1 MCYEPVP
8 TDCACSNKVYNLL
21 MHGIETS
28 HESAANA
35 PTSFHTQDD
44 KASGRTESLLNMAL
58 LSRNRNML
66 ARLLVSL
73 KSMRE
78 RAAQVL
84 GIVRRK
90 HVAKMIG
97 DRNGN
102 TAGASSLGGW

>member
-1 MCYEPVP
+1 
-8 TDCACSNKVYNLL
+8 
-21 MHGIETS
+21 MHRIGAS

-73 KSMRE
+73 ICMRE
-78 RAAQVL
+78 RAARVL
-84 GIVRRK
+84 CIVRKK
-90 HVAKMIG
+90 HFVRVI
-97 DRNGN
+97 DNRNGN
-102 TAGASSLGGW
+102 TAGAS